1 MKLADLNPRLKGS
14 LADGVVI
21 FDCPHPGCD
30 HQVRVCVSAGPYHER
45 PKTADEM
52 KFFTPGDPS
61 FELTVKIWQASGEF
75 PDTLTLTP
83 SIDIVEKDEKGKVIG
98 TRCWHGHVTNGAIT

>member
-1 MKLADLNPRLKGS
+1 MGRTETVDRGHLPQEADTVKLSDLNPRLKGS

-30 HQVRVCVSAGPYHER
+30 HQVRVCVSAG
-45 PKTADEM
+45 
-52 KFFTPGDPS
+52 PS